1 MDYLKELWGPFLQSV
16 SVLQI
21 NRIFLNTVFKHSHWI
36 SNARELNTMST
47 NISHSLIITLNT
59 NTEEHFH
66 DTLM

>member
-21 NRIFLNTVFKHSHWI
+21 NSIFSNTVFKHSHWI

-47 NISHSLIITLNT
+47 NTRHSLIIKLNT